1 MRFVTSVRGIGRAP
15 TTAPSSSDGCM
26 GFMNAGFGARL
37 ARFAPPRFALR
48 RAPALRAPAFFLPP
62 FFAPP
67 RLAAPFR
74 PPFLV
79 AMLSL
84 LVRNGAGFTLK
95 PRVRRARKYKTQ
107 ERTQVVSPR
116 ELQDFPSGESGFSEG
131 RGVRANAFSGNS
143 AAADDADDAGA
154 RCASARRSLL
164 AVARFRTNAVP
175 DATPYLPPNFPTT
188 QSANVPRISGF
199 TAFDGSSA

>member
-15 TTAPSSSDGCM
+15 TTAPSSSDGCI
-26 GFMNAGFGARL
+26 GLMNAGFGARL
-37 ARFAPPRFALR
+37 ARFVPPRFAEAR
-48 RAPALRAPAFFLPP
+48 RLALRAPPFFLPA
-62 FFAPP
+62 FFAP

-95 PRVRRARKYKTQ
+95 PRVRRAGKYKTQ
-107 ERTQVVSPR
+107 ERAQVVSPR
-116 ELQDFPSGESGFSEG
+116 ELQDCPSGECGFSEG

-143 AAADDADDAGA
+143 AAADD
-154 RCASARRSLL
+154 
-164 AVARFRTNAVP
+164 
-175 DATPYLPPNFPTT
+175 
-188 QSANVPRISGF
+188 
-199 TAFDGSSA
+199 